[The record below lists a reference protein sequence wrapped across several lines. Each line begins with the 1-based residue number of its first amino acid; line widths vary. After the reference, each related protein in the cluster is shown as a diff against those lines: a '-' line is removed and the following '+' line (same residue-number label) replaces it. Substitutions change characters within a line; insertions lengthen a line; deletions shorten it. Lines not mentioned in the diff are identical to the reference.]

1 MPRAP
6 DPGRQSRPQTGTP
19 ATPPTPATRLRSPQ
33 QARSRDTLRRIV
45 AATRALLQEKTF
57 DEISIAE
64 ITRRA
69 RSSVGAFYTRFPDKD
84 ALLDYLDELYMADVL
99 AATDEFS
106 QSSYLRGGGAPLAEV
121 IAALIEQLV
130 RFHRERSGLLRTLI
144 VEARRRRGGS
154 FSERTQR
161 MTASVQGLLKTLLSC
176 RDEIGHPDPQLAV
189 TLGFVMIFSAVRE
202 TILFPESLPE
212 GAAVDDEV
220 LIRELT
226 CGYLAY
232 LRAEPPT

>member
-1 MPRAP
+1 MARAP
-6 DPGRQSRPQTGTP
+6 DPGRQSRPQTRTP
-19 ATPPTPATRLRSPQ
+19 STHRTRLRSPQ

-45 AATRALLQEKTF
+45 TATRALLQEKTF

-106 QSSYLRGGGAPLAEV
+106 QPNYLRGAPLAEV